1 MGSFIFLSMSG
12 KLTIQ
17 DWAPND
23 RPREKFLEKGARSLS
38 DAELIAILLRSGSRD
53 ENAIDLARRIL
64 GGADNNLLALRKFS
78 FNDFK
83 KFKGVGEGKALSIM
97 AAFELA
103 ARCEMEMAPVMARIH
118 TSEMAASAIVP
129 VLRDLKHEE
138 CWVMYLNK
146 GDRLV
151 AKERISSGGM
161 ENTVVDVRLIIKG
174 AIERNCCH
182 IIMAHNHPS
191 GNRMPGEA
199 DKVMTKKLAEAARLC
214 DIMLLDHLVVAGDT
228 YFSFADEG
236 LL

>member
-1 MGSFIFLSMSG
+1 MSG

-17 DWAPND
+17 DWAPDD
-23 RPREKFLEKGARSLS
+23 RPREKFLEKGAASLS
-38 DAELIAILLRSGSRD
+38 DAELLAILLRSGSRD
-53 ENAIDLARRIL
+53 ENAIDLARKIL
-64 GGADNNLLALRKFS
+64 GSADNNLLALRKFG
-78 FNDFK
+78 FNDFR
-83 KFKGVGEGKALSIM
+83 KFKGVGAGKALSIM

-103 ARCEMEMAPVMARIH
+103 ARCELEMAPVMARIH
-118 TSEMAASAIVP
+118 TSEMAANAIVP
-129 VLRDLKHEE
+129 ILRDLRHEE

-151 AKERISSGGM
+151 GKERISSGGM
-161 ENTVVDVRLIIKG
+161 ENTVVDVRIIIRS

-191 GNRMPGEA
+191 GNRIPGEA
-199 DKVMTKKLAEAARLC
+199 DKVMTKKLAEAARMC
-214 DIMLLDHLVVAGDT
+214 DITLLDHIVVAGDT